1 MEINEEEKV
10 SSREK
15 NKVVRD
21 AVVVQDVARDERVMS
36 DTIGKKQSNKGR
48 GISVKIVIIFIIS
61 IILSALLG
69 GAGLLIFFKYNP
81 DYLRSTVMNVTKTEK
96 EVTVNE
102 NGIAD
107 AVEKVYN
114 SVVVVKNYQKGQ
126 LYGTGTG
133 FFYKQDDD
141 TYYLLTN
148 HHVIS
153 GASTIQIVLTSGDE
167 LEVDLVGSDQY
178 ADIAVLSLKTDK
190 DIQLIETGD
199 YSAMRVGDTVFAI
212 GAPLDSDVF
221 SWSVTRGILSGKDRQ
236 IQDND
241 WITRVLQT
249 DTAINSGNSGGPLCN
264 SNGQVIGINNMKLAM
279 TGVEGMGFA
288 IPIDDA
294 IEYAELIMKNG
305 KIIRPYMG
313 ISMNNAQN
321 SYYANFFNYDSD
333 IQGVLLSSVES
344 GSPAE
349 KADLRVGDIII
360 GVDDEEITN
369 VASFRYALYKYSAG
383 DKITVKYIR
392 NGKEHTTSVSLVE
405 AK

>member
-1 MEINEEEKV
+1 MEIKEENVNNDSIDK
-10 SSREK
+10 K
-15 NKVVRD
+15 NKKTVKDVEAVENVNNANKENKKKNNCTKYIFVYILSMVV
-21 AVVVQDVARDERVMS
+21 
-36 DTIGKKQSNKGR
+36 
-48 GISVKIVIIFIIS
+48 
-61 IILSALLG
+61 SALLG
-69 GAGLLIFFKYNP
+69 CGGLLVFFKFNP
-81 DYLRSTVMNVTKTEK
+81 DYLRSTVMNITKTEK

-107 AVEKVYN
+107 AVEKVYD

-126 LYGTGTG
+126 LYSSGTG
-133 FFYKQDDD
+133 FFYKKDGD

-153 GASTIQIVLTSGDE
+153 GASTIQIVLTSGEE
-167 LEVDLVGSDQY
+167 LEVELVGSDQY
-178 ADIAVLSLKTDK
+178 ADIAVLSIKTDK

-212 GAPLDSDVF
+212 GAPLDSDMF

-236 IQDND
+236 IQDNN

-305 KIIRPYMG
+305 KIIRPYIG
-313 ISMNNAQN
+313 VSMDNAQN

-333 IQGVLLSSVES
+333 TKGVLLSKIES

-349 KADLRVGDIII
+349 KADLRVGDIIT
-360 GVDDEEITN
+360 GVDDTTITDI
-369 VASFRYALYKYSAG
+369 ASFRYALYKYSAG
-383 DKITVKYIR
+383 DKITIKYIR
-392 NGKEHTTSVSLVE
+392 NGKEHTTNVTLVE

>member
-1 MEINEEEKV
+1 MEIKEENVNNDSIDK
-10 SSREK
+10 K
-15 NKVVRD
+15 NKKTVKDVEAVENVNNDNKENKKKNNCTKYIFVYILSMVV
-21 AVVVQDVARDERVMS
+21 
-36 DTIGKKQSNKGR
+36 
-48 GISVKIVIIFIIS
+48 
-61 IILSALLG
+61 SALLG
-69 GAGLLIFFKYNP
+69 CGGLLVFFKFNP
-81 DYLRSTVMNVTKTEK
+81 DYLRSTVMNITKTEK

-107 AVEKVYN
+107 AVEKVYD

-126 LYGTGTG
+126 LYSSGTG
-133 FFYKQDDD
+133 FFYKKDGD

-167 LEVDLVGSDQY
+167 LEVELVGSDQY
-178 ADIAVLSLKTDK
+178 ADIAVLSIKTDK

-212 GAPLDSDVF
+212 GAPLDSDMF

-236 IQDND
+236 IQDNN

-305 KIIRPYMG
+305 KIIRPYIG
-313 ISMNNAQN
+313 VSMDNAQN

-333 IQGVLLSSVES
+333 TKGVLLSKIES

-349 KADLRVGDIII
+349 KADLRVGDIIT
-360 GVDDEEITN
+360 GVDDTTITDI
-369 VASFRYALYKYSAG
+369 ASFRYALYKYSAG
-383 DKITVKYIR
+383 DKITIKYIR
-392 NGKEHTTSVSLVE
+392 NGKEHTTNVTLVE

>member
-1 MEINEEEKV
+1 MEIKEENVNNDSIDK
-10 SSREK
+10 K
-15 NKVVRD
+15 NKKTVKDVE
-21 AVVVQDVARDERVMS
+21 AVENVNNDNKEN
-36 DTIGKKQSNKGR
+36 KKKNNCTKY
-48 GISVKIVIIFIIS
+48 IFIY
-61 IILSALLG
+61 ILSMVVSALLG
-69 GAGLLIFFKYNP
+69 CGGLLVFFKFNP
-81 DYLRSTVMNVTKTEK
+81 DYLRSTVMNITKTEK

-107 AVEKVYN
+107 AVEKVYD

-126 LYGTGTG
+126 LYSSGTG
-133 FFYKQDDD
+133 FFYKKDGD

-167 LEVDLVGSDQY
+167 LEVELVGSDQY
-178 ADIAVLSLKTDK
+178 ADIAVLSIKTDK

-212 GAPLDSDVF
+212 GAPLDSDMF

-236 IQDND
+236 IQDNN

-305 KIIRPYMG
+305 KIIRPYIG
-313 ISMNNAQN
+313 VSMDNAQN

-333 IQGVLLSSVES
+333 TKGVLLSKIES

-349 KADLRVGDIII
+349 KADLRVGDIIT
-360 GVDDEEITN
+360 GVDDTTITDI
-369 VASFRYALYKYSAG
+369 ASFRYALYKYSAG
-383 DKITVKYIR
+383 DKITIKYIR
-392 NGKEHTTSVSLVE
+392 NGKEHTTNVTLVE

>member
-1 MEINEEEKV
+1 MEIKEENVNNDSIDK
-10 SSREK
+10 K
-15 NKVVRD
+15 NKKTVKDVEAVENVNNDNKENKKKNNCIKYIFVYILSMVV
-21 AVVVQDVARDERVMS
+21 
-36 DTIGKKQSNKGR
+36 
-48 GISVKIVIIFIIS
+48 
-61 IILSALLG
+61 SALLG
-69 GAGLLIFFKYNP
+69 CGGLLVFFKFNP
-81 DYLRSTVMNVTKTEK
+81 DYLRSTVMNITKTEK

-107 AVEKVYN
+107 AVEKVYD

-126 LYGTGTG
+126 LYSSGTG
-133 FFYKQDDD
+133 FFYKKDGD

-167 LEVDLVGSDQY
+167 LEVELVGSDQY
-178 ADIAVLSLKTDK
+178 ADIAVLSIKTDK

-212 GAPLDSDVF
+212 GAPLDSDMF

-236 IQDND
+236 IQDNN

-305 KIIRPYMG
+305 KIIRPYIG
-313 ISMNNAQN
+313 VSMDNAQN

-333 IQGVLLSSVES
+333 TKGVLLSKIES

-349 KADLRVGDIII
+349 KADLRVGDIIT
-360 GVDDEEITN
+360 GVDDTTITDI
-369 VASFRYALYKYSAG
+369 ASFRYALYKYSAG
-383 DKITVKYIR
+383 DKITIKYIR
-392 NGKEHTTSVSLVE
+392 NGKEHTTNVTLVE

>member
-1 MEINEEEKV
+1 MEIKEENVNNDSIDK
-10 SSREK
+10 K
-15 NKVVRD
+15 NKKTVKDVEAVENVNNDNKENKKKNNCTKYIFVYILSMVV
-21 AVVVQDVARDERVMS
+21 
-36 DTIGKKQSNKGR
+36 
-48 GISVKIVIIFIIS
+48 
-61 IILSALLG
+61 SALLG
-69 GAGLLIFFKYNP
+69 CGGLLVFFKFNP
-81 DYLRSTVMNVTKTEK
+81 DYLRSTVMNITKTEK

-107 AVEKVYN
+107 AVEKVYD

-126 LYGTGTG
+126 LYSSGTG
-133 FFYKQDDD
+133 FFYKKDGD

-167 LEVDLVGSDQY
+167 LEVELVGSDQY
-178 ADIAVLSLKTDK
+178 ADIAVLSIKTDK

-212 GAPLDSDVF
+212 GAPLDSDMF

-236 IQDND
+236 IQDNN

-305 KIIRPYMG
+305 KIIRPYIG
-313 ISMNNAQN
+313 VSMDNAQN
-321 SYYANFFNYDSD
+321 YYYANFFNYDSD
-333 IQGVLLSSVES
+333 TKGVLLSKIES

-349 KADLRVGDIII
+349 KADLRVGDIIT
-360 GVDDEEITN
+360 GVDDTTITDI
-369 VASFRYALYKYSAG
+369 ASFRYALYKYSAG
-383 DKITVKYIR
+383 DKITIKYIR
-392 NGKEHTTSVSLVE
+392 NGKEHTTNVTLVE

>member
-1 MEINEEEKV
+1 MEIKEENVNNDSIDK
-10 SSREK
+10 K
-15 NKVVRD
+15 NKKTVKDVEAVENVNNDNKENKKKNNCTKYIFVYILSMVV
-21 AVVVQDVARDERVMS
+21 
-36 DTIGKKQSNKGR
+36 
-48 GISVKIVIIFIIS
+48 
-61 IILSALLG
+61 SALLG
-69 GAGLLIFFKYNP
+69 CGGLLVFFKFNP
-81 DYLRSTVMNVTKTEK
+81 DYLRSTVMNITKTEK

-107 AVEKVYN
+107 AVEKVYD

-126 LYGTGTG
+126 LYSSGTG
-133 FFYKQDDD
+133 FFYKKDGD

-153 GASTIQIVLTSGDE
+153 GASTIQIVLTSGEE
-167 LEVDLVGSDQY
+167 LEVELVGSDQY
-178 ADIAVLSLKTDK
+178 ADIAVLSIKTDK

-212 GAPLDSDVF
+212 GAPLDSDMF

-236 IQDND
+236 IQDNN

-305 KIIRPYMG
+305 KIIRPYIG
-313 ISMNNAQN
+313 VSMDNAQN

-333 IQGVLLSSVES
+333 TKGVLLSKIES

-349 KADLRVGDIII
+349 KADLRVGDIIT
-360 GVDDEEITN
+360 GVDDTTITDI
-369 VASFRYALYKYSAG
+369 ASFRYALYKYSAG
-383 DKITVKYIR
+383 DKITIKYIR
-392 NGKEHTTSVSLVE
+392 NGKEHTTNVTLVE

>member
-1 MEINEEEKV
+1 MEIKEENVNNDSIDK
-10 SSREK
+10 K
-15 NKVVRD
+15 NKKTVKDVEAVENVNNDNKENKKKNNCTKYIFVYILSMVV
-21 AVVVQDVARDERVMS
+21 
-36 DTIGKKQSNKGR
+36 
-48 GISVKIVIIFIIS
+48 
-61 IILSALLG
+61 SALLG
-69 GAGLLIFFKYNP
+69 CGGLLVFFKFNP
-81 DYLRSTVMNVTKTEK
+81 DYLRSTVMNITKTEK

-107 AVEKVYN
+107 AVEKVYD

-126 LYGTGTG
+126 LYSSGTG
-133 FFYKQDDD
+133 FFYKKDGD

-167 LEVDLVGSDQY
+167 LEVELVGSDQY
-178 ADIAVLSLKTDK
+178 ADIAVLSIKTDK

-212 GAPLDSDVF
+212 GAPLDSDIY

-236 IQDND
+236 IQDNN

-305 KIIRPYMG
+305 KIIRPYIG
-313 ISMNNAQN
+313 VSMDNAQN
-321 SYYANFFNYDSD
+321 YYYANFFNYDSD
-333 IQGVLLSSVES
+333 TKGVLLSKIES

-349 KADLRVGDIII
+349 KADLRVGDIIT
-360 GVDDEEITN
+360 GVDDTTITDI
-369 VASFRYALYKYSAG
+369 ASFRYALYKYSAG
-383 DKITVKYIR
+383 DKITIKYIR
-392 NGKEHTTSVSLVE
+392 NGKEHTTNVTLVE

>member
-1 MEINEEEKV
+1 MEIKEENVNNDSIDK
-10 SSREK
+10 K
-15 NKVVRD
+15 NKKTVKDVEAVENVNNDNKENRKKNNCTKYIFVYILSMVV
-21 AVVVQDVARDERVMS
+21 
-36 DTIGKKQSNKGR
+36 
-48 GISVKIVIIFIIS
+48 
-61 IILSALLG
+61 SALLG
-69 GAGLLIFFKYNP
+69 CGGLLVFFKFNP
-81 DYLRSTVMNVTKTEK
+81 DYLRSTVMNITKTEK

-107 AVEKVYN
+107 AVEKVYD

-126 LYGTGTG
+126 LYSSGTG
-133 FFYKQDDD
+133 FFYKKDGD

-153 GASTIQIVLTSGDE
+153 GASTIQIVLTSGEE
-167 LEVDLVGSDQY
+167 LEVELVGSDQY
-178 ADIAVLSLKTDK
+178 ADIAVLSIKTDK

-212 GAPLDSDVF
+212 GAPLDSDMF

-236 IQDND
+236 IQDNN

-305 KIIRPYMG
+305 KIIRPYIG
-313 ISMNNAQN
+313 VSMDNAQN

-333 IQGVLLSSVES
+333 TKGVLLSKIES

-349 KADLRVGDIII
+349 KADLRVGDIIT
-360 GVDDEEITN
+360 GVDDTTITDI
-369 VASFRYALYKYSAG
+369 ASFRYALYKYSAG
-383 DKITVKYIR
+383 DKITIKYIR
-392 NGKEHTTSVSLVE
+392 NGKEHTTNVTLVE